1 MALGEDFTFNRHLAQ
16 AAFKQT
22 ADTFQYLE
30 IWKMSNEPPI
40 VRKDALPD
48 KLVRDWL
55 YQKNS
60 FSAPRDKNEQ
70 LPSGGFRL
78 LIQRYRPE
86 VNVGGL
92 GSMPMSKET
101 FLQILDALRLPHY
114 WLDVFWNAQGTACTS
129 FSDPINPTNG
139 TVIIGSYFQSPN
151 IWRQLC
157 VLAHRH
163 DFSSNLTTAYLGYE
177 MTFDIDMALQ
187 YLLSSTAHACHPF
200 LVPLVVLDVRMRG
213 ISMGMFG
220 TKTRMLNLDRAVGMV
235 DLPVSDPNYSA
246 KNLDYDELNRELVNI
261 NSILLDGVLDSN
273 GLMYDSVV
281 AAFNKVENALSKS
294 RVIWEEESQPLR
306 LRIDLLEDRIK
317 TLKLE
322 HNRYASKLQLQSSVL
337 YNLIAQRDNRL
348 NISVAADSRR
358 IAAASKRDS
367 SAMKTISVMTVVF
380 LPGTYIATIF
390 GMDFFDVGASSVATK
405 GSFWVYWAIT
415 VPLTLLVMLLWLL
428 WLRRKQLYHRRKD
441 QRVDK
446 GFDEKLGKQP

>member
-1 MALGEDFTFNRHLAQ
+1 MTLGEDFTFNRQLAS
-16 AAFKQT
+16 AHFKQT
-22 ADTFQYLE
+22 PDTFQYLE
-30 IWKMSNEPPI
+30 IWKMNNGPPI
-40 VRKDALPD
+40 VRNDALPD
-48 KLVRDWL
+48 KLVHEWL
-55 YQKNS
+55 QQQNS
-60 FSAPRDKNEQ
+60 FVAPQDNNAQ

-78 LIQRYRPE
+78 LIQRYPPE

-101 FLQILDALRLPHY
+101 FSRIVDLLKLPRY

-129 FSDPINPTNG
+129 FSDQLDPTNG
-139 TVIIGSYFQSPN
+139 TITSYFQSPN
-151 IWRQLC
+151 IWRQLS

-163 DFSSNLTTAYLGYE
+163 DFGTNLTTAYLGYE

-187 YLLSSTAHACHPF
+187 YLKSSGAHACHPF
-200 LVPLVVLDVRMRG
+200 LIPLVVLDVRMRG

-246 KNLDYDELNRELVNI
+246 KNPDYDELNRELVNI

-273 GLMYDSVV
+273 CLMYESIV
-281 AAFNKVENALSKS
+281 AAFNKLKS
-294 RVIWEEESQPLR
+294 APSTGRVISEEESQPLR

-322 HNRYASKLQLQSSVL
+322 HNRYAT
-337 YNLIAQRDNRL
+337 QRDNRI

-367 SAMKTISVMTVVF
+367 SAMKTISVMTIVF
-380 LPGTYIATIF
+380 LPGTFMAVSSPWPALSSHF
-390 GMDFFDVGASSVATK
+390 QNASTSSLQVT
-405 GSFWVYWAIT
+405 S
-415 VPLTLLVMLLWLL
+415 
-428 WLRRKQLYHRRKD
+428 
-441 QRVDK
+441 
-446 GFDEKLGKQP
+446 

>member
-30 IWKMSNEPPI
+30 IWKMSNGPPI

-60 FSAPRDKNEQ
+60 FSAPQDISEQ

-101 FLQILDALRLPHY
+101 FLQIVDALRLPHY

-139 TVIIGSYFQSPN
+139 TIS
-151 IWRQLC
+151 
-157 VLAHRH
+157 
-163 DFSSNLTTAYLGYE
+163 YE

-294 RVIWEEESQPLR
+294 RLIWEEESQPLR

-390 GMDFFDVGASSVATK
+390 GMDFFDVGVSSVATK

-446 GFDEKLGKQP
+446 GFHEKLGKQP